1 MEIKPFLNDRYIMD
15 QKKSSVFL
23 QFKKD
28 VRKRMLTGL
37 LLILPVYVT
46 FFVVKFLFGFV
57 GGTLAPVIKKVLQFY
72 GVALPKTTLDEF
84 FITFFGL
91 ILTFIA
97 LYFIGIFAANFVG
110 KAIINYFEN
119 LLTKTP
125 IVRNI
130 YSSVKQIIHAVS
142 MPGKQSFK
150 RVVLIDFPKEGA
162 KSIGFVTGVS
172 QYNNEKKLCIFIPT
186 IPNPTTGFLI
196 FTTESEITDT
206 NLTVEEA
213 FKALFSAGVLIPDNI
228 AASFKSKDTRTSD

>member
-1 MEIKPFLNDRYIMD
+1 MKE
-15 QKKSSVFL
+15 KKHGVFTH
-23 QFKKD
+23 FKKD

-46 FFVVKFLFGFV
+46 FFVVKFLFSFV
-57 GGTLAPVIKKVLQFY
+57 GGTLSPVVKKILQLN
-72 GVALPKTTLDEF
+72 GVALPKTSLDEF

-97 LYFIGIFAANFVG
+97 LYFIGIFAANFIG
-110 KAIINYFEN
+110 KAIITYFEN

-130 YSSVKQIIHAVS
+130 YSSVKQIIHSVS

-172 QYNNEKKLCIFIPT
+172 NYNNDKKLCIFIPT

-196 FTTESEITDT
+196 FTTENEIIDT

-228 AASFKSKDTRTSD
+228 AASFKSKDTRTTD

>member
-1 MEIKPFLNDRYIMD
+1 MEENRHG
-15 QKKSSVFL
+15 VFT

-28 VRKRMLTGL
+28 IRKRMLTGL

-46 FFVVKFLFGFV
+46 FFVVKFLFSFV
-57 GGTLAPVIKKVLQFY
+57 GGTLAPVIKRVLQFY
-72 GVALPKTTLDEF
+72 GVALPKTSLDEF
-84 FITFFGL
+84 IITFFGL

-125 IVRNI
+125 VIKSI

-142 MPGKQSFK
+142 LPGKQSFK
-150 RVVLIDFPKEGA
+150 RVVLVDFPKEGV
-162 KSIGFVTGVS
+162 KSIGFVTGDIN
-172 QYNNEKKLCIFIPT
+172 YNDEKKLICVFIPT

-196 FTTESEITDT
+196 YLPENAVTDT
-206 NLTVEEA
+206 NLTIEVA
-213 FKALFSAGVLIPDNI
+213 FKTLFSAGVLTP
-228 AASFKSKDTRTSD
+228 KDLLTSYKIEQTHISH

>member
-1 MEIKPFLNDRYIMD
+1 MEKDT
-15 QKKSSVFL
+15 SGVFTH
-23 QFKKD
+23 FKKD

-57 GGTLAPVIKKVLQFY
+57 GGTLSPVIKKILQFY
-72 GVALPKTTLDEF
+72 GVALPKTSLDEF
-84 FITFFGL
+84 IITFLGI

-110 KAIINYFEN
+110 RAIISYFEN

-130 YSSVKQIIHAVS
+130 YSSVKQIIHSVG
-142 MPGKQSFK
+142 MPGKQAFK

-162 KSIGFVTGVS
+162 KSIGFVTGS
-172 QYNNEKKLCIFIPT
+172 SSYENGKKVCVFIPT

-196 FTTESEITDT
+196 FISESEITDT

-213 FKALFSAGVLIPDNI
+213 FKALFSAGVLMPDNI
-228 AASFKSKDTRTSD
+228 AASFKTKPPRTADQG